1 MNRERILGRGWN
13 SPWHCVLLRI
23 RQRGVKNGSGVL
35 RPRAYFNALIAA
47 AAFGL
52 FSHFTDTG
60 YHTVDEDP
68 LTGGN
73 GEIVEDDPPEHPTS
87 KLDSAIKVF
96 VIALGCFCYGVYK
109 SDPTKKPEA
118 FQDHDT
124 LN

>member
-1 MNRERILGRGWN
+1 VNGLGRAGI
-13 SPWHCVLLRI
+13 LLGIAFFFAFANVASRMA
-23 RQRGVKNGSGVL
+23 QGVP

-52 FSHFTDTG
+52 FSYFTDTG
-60 YHTVDEDP
+60 CHTVDADP

-73 GEIVEDDPPEHPTS
+73 GEIVEDDPPEHPPS

-118 FQDHDT
+118 FQDHET

>member
-1 MNRERILGRGWN
+1 VNGFWGGAGILLGIAFFFAFANVASRMA
-13 SPWHCVLLRI
+13 
-23 RQRGVKNGSGVL
+23 QGVP
-35 RPRAYFNALIAA
+35 RPRANLNALIAA

-52 FSHFTDTG
+52 FSYSTHTG
-60 YHTVDEDP
+60 YHTVDADP

-109 SDPTKKPEA
+109 SDPTKKPEP
-118 FQDHDT
+118 FQDHGT
-124 LN
+124 FN

>member
-1 MNRERILGRGWN
+1 MNGFWGRGWN
-13 SPWHCVLLRI
+13 SPWHCVLPRI
-23 RQRGVKNGSGVL
+23 RQRGVKNGSGCSATACL
-35 RPRAYFNALIAA
+35 FQRSYCG
-47 AAFGL
+47 AFGL
-52 FSHFTDTG
+52 FSYFTHTG
-60 YHTVDEDP
+60 YHTVDADP

-87 KLDSAIKVF
+87 KLDSGIKVF